1 MSSDLFDPQPDTIP
15 PEPKLTLWQ
24 AVDLLRQGY
33 TIPSPEL
40 LDLLQRIQRG
50 VALMRQQA
58 SDAGFALDAYRERA
72 QVQRDE
78 EIGRMGGG
86 G

>member
-1 MSSDLFDPQPDTIP
+1 MNDLFDETPAPK
-15 PEPKLTLWQ
+15 PKLKLVE
-24 AVDLLRQGY
+24 AIDLLERGY
-33 TIPSPEL
+33 TIQPPEL

-50 VALMRQQA
+50 VTLMREQA
-58 SDAGFALDAYRERA
+58 SAQGWELDAHRERA

>member
-1 MSSDLFDPQPDTIP
+1 MSNDLFDPP
-15 PEPKLTLWQ
+15 PAPKPKLKLVE
-24 AVDLLRQGY
+24 AIDLLQRGY
-33 TIPSPEL
+33 TIEPPEL

-58 SDAGFALDAYRERA
+58 SDQGFALDAYRERA
-72 QVQRDE
+72 QVERDQ

>member
-1 MSSDLFDPQPDTIP
+1 MSSDLFDAQPDP
-15 PEPKLTLWQ
+15 PAPRLMLAQ
-24 AVDLLRQGY
+24 AIDLLLQGY
-33 TIPSPEL
+33 TIEPPEL